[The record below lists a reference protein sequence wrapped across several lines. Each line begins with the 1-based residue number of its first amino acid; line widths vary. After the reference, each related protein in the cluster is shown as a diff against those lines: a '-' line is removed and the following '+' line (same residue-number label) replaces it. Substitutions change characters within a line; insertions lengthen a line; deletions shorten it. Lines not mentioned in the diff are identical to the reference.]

1 MNYHYDRT
9 LWRSTFQVVIFP
21 LPFQLEEE
29 FCQQIVENG
38 VAGTI
43 SQELKEKLR
52 KVSTQDSV
60 SYGKVVTKL
69 RLWIHLRLYFIY
81 LRARP
86 GRKSSWRWIV
96 CA

>member
-1 MNYHYDRT
+1 MTGPCGGPHFK
-9 LWRSTFQVVIFP
+9 LFVIFP

-52 KVSTQDSV
+52 KVNIS
-60 SYGKVVTKL
+60 L
-69 RLWIHLRLYFIY
+69 L
-81 LRARP
+81 
-86 GRKSSWRWIV
+86 
-96 CA
+96 